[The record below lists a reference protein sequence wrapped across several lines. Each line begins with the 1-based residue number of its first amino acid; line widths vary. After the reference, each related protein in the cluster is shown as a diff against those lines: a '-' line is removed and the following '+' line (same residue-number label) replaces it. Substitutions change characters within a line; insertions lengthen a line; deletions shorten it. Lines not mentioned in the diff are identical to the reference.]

1 MKAPHRLE
9 AYDKVTGKACYTAD
23 LAHGPGDGPLAHA
36 AVVQSTQA
44 TGRIEAIDTA
54 AALALEGVH
63 CVMTHLDAP
72 KLKPVHTL
80 PGGELTRFQPL
91 QDDRLHY
98 SGQPVALVIADTA
111 EHAQRAAAG
120 VTVRYAAPE
129 QPPLL
134 VLDEQKAERPQMVGA
149 GEPGTTERGD
159 PDTAF
164 AMAEQ
169 TFEQVYET
177 ASHHHNALE
186 PGAAIAAWD
195 SHGRLTLYLGTQ
207 YSYGDAYGLAQAFD
221 MGLQKD
227 FMEVMKTG
235 SPEEA
240 LRDKVRIIVP
250 FVGGAFGGKKGNVH
264 PLLAA
269 MAAKRTGRPVK
280 LALTRRQTFSMMPYR
295 GATRQRVR
303 LGGGKDGRLQVL
315 MQDALIQNSTTS
327 NFIEPVGEMTPK
339 LYASKHLRTQ
349 HKTARLDVNAPS
361 WMRAPGVAVSQFAIE
376 SAMDEWAYQQGIDPL
391 EARLRNY
398 ADQEPQ
404 SGHEWSSK
412 SLKDCYQAAAERIG
426 WQSRD
431 PRPGAQQEG
440 RFKVGYGMATSIY
453 HVAQMAA
460 CARMRIRADGTA
472 VASSSTHEIGQGSAT
487 ALSQLAAEALGL
499 PLGSVTLEWGDT
511 RLPYSSL
518 TASSSTTLS
527 LGAALQASADALRLK
542 LGTLASTDPTSTLYK
557 TNPAELKLQESS
569 LVSQTGRQESFVSL
583 LTRHQLDYLEAE
595 AGTADQI
602 NPPEVGR
609 AAFGAQFV
617 KVLVDPQLGTLRI
630 ERLVGAFGCGRI
642 VNPTLAHSQLL
653 GGMVWGL
660 GQALM
665 EETCLDRHNG
675 RWMNADLSEALI
687 PTQADVPDLDIIMI
701 EEDDRRGHPLGI
713 KGLGEIAVVGV
724 AAAVANAI
732 FHATGQRIRT
742 LPLTLDKRL
751 IL

>member
-1 MKAPHRLE
+1 
-9 AYDKVTGKACYTAD
+9 
-23 LAHGPGDGPLAHA
+23 
-36 AVVQSTQA
+36 
-44 TGRIEAIDTA
+44 
-54 AALALEGVH
+54 
-63 CVMTHLDAP
+63 
-72 KLKPVHTL
+72 
-80 PGGELTRFQPL
+80 
-91 QDDRLHY
+91 
-98 SGQPVALVIADTA
+98 
-111 EHAQRAAAG
+111 
-120 VTVRYAAPE
+120 
-129 QPPLL
+129 
-134 VLDEQKAERPQMVGA
+134 
-149 GEPGTTERGD
+149 
-159 PDTAF
+159 
-164 AMAEQ
+164 
-169 TFEQVYET
+169 
-177 ASHHHNALE
+177 
-186 PGAAIAAWD
+186 
-195 SHGRLTLYLGTQ
+195 
-207 YSYGDAYGLAQAFD
+207 
-221 MGLQKD
+221 
-227 FMEVMKTG
+227 
-235 SPEEA
+235 
-240 LRDKVRIIVP
+240 
-250 FVGGAFGGKKGNVH
+250 
-264 PLLAA
+264 
-269 MAAKRTGRPVK
+269 
-280 LALTRRQTFSMMPYR
+280 
-295 GATRQRVR
+295 
-303 LGGGKDGRLQVL
+303 
-315 MQDALIQNSTTS
+315 
-327 NFIEPVGEMTPK
+327 
-339 LYASKHLRTQ
+339 
-349 HKTARLDVNAPS
+349 
-361 WMRAPGVAVSQFAIE
+361 MRAPGVAVSQFAIE

-472 VASSSTHEIGQGSAT
+472 IASSSTHEIGQGSAT

-527 LGAALQASADALRLK
+527 LGAALHAAADALRLK
-542 LGTLASTDPTSTLYK
+542 LGTLASTDPASTLYK
-557 TNPAELKLQESS
+557 TNPAELKLQESG

-617 KVLVDPQLGTLRI
+617 KVLVDPQLGTLRV